1 MPNGN
6 VDAILLIAAG
16 LVTIIGTLVVFI
28 RKIVRQS
35 ADLARANA
43 ELAAAVSAAEASR
56 ARAEL
61 EAAHKARLAAL
72 LDAALASA
80 PIGLGF
86 VDRQLRFLRV
96 NRTFAEIT
104 GWSMEDH
111 IGATMRDID
120 PRLAEHVEPQLRR
133 ALATR
138 KPVTN
143 VEFAAAAPADPEQPR
158 NWLSSYYPIVTDDG
172 DLFGIG

>member
-35 ADLARANA
+35 ADLERANA
-43 ELAAAVSAAEASR
+43 ELAAAVGAAETSR

-61 EAAHKARLAAL
+61 EAAQKARLAAL

-86 VDRQLRFLRV
+86 VDRHPRFLRV
-96 NRTFAEIT
+96 NRSSAEIT

-111 IGATMRDID
+111 TGATRPATD
-120 PRLAEHVEPQLRR
+120 PGLPDHVEPQLRR
-133 ALATR
+133 ALTTR
-138 KPVTN
+138 KPVSN
-143 VEFAAAAPADPEQPR
+143 
-158 NWLSSYYPIVTDDG
+158 
-172 DLFGIG
+172 